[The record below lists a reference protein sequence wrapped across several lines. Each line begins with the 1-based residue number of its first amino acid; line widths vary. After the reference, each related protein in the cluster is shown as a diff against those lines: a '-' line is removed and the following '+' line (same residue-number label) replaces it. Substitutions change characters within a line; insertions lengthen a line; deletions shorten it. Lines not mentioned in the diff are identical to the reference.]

1 MNIIFADRKLEK
13 YANDYKLAQRKLG
26 NDSIMATNQF
36 TPSIVFHP
44 AETLREKLTE
54 MGMSIKEFAL
64 RTGKPEKTIIA
75 VLNEESSLTPEMA
88 VLFENVT
95 RITASFW
102 INKQARYNEYIARK
116 KQEEALSAS
125 LAWAKEFP
133 YSEMAKN
140 NWVPP
145 TRNIEE
151 KTHHLLSFFGVASH
165 IGWENLYMQSELKV
179 AAYTSLKHTHEAHSI
194 SAWLRQGELQASNV
208 EVPPFDVKRLKDN
221 IPAMRQ
227 LMVEHPV
234 DFFAKLRKLCLEA
247 GVILLFTPK
256 LPKVPLS
263 GSTRW
268 INDTPL
274 IQLTARYGQ
283 NDRFWFTFFHEVG
296 HIILHGKKYISL
308 ENVDFAAADAQKEM
322 EAHDFAVKHT
332 FSKEQ
337 ENKLLKEHPTSIT
350 ANDIVQYAKEFKT
363 HPAMIIGRLQ
373 YLQLL
378 SYTEGR
384 EFIVPVNL
392 NEVN

>member
-1 MNIIFADRKLEK
+1 
-13 YANDYKLAQRKLG
+13 
-26 NDSIMATNQF
+26 MAANQF
-36 TPSIVFHP
+36 IPSIVFHP
-44 AETLREKLTE
+44 AETLREKLAE

-64 RTGKPEKTIIA
+64 RTAKPEKTIIA

-95 RITASFW
+95 KISAGFW

-116 KQEEALSAS
+116 KQEEALNSS

-133 YSEMAKN
+133 YAEMAKN

-151 KTHHLLSFFGVASH
+151 KTQHLLSFFGVASH

-194 SAWLRQGELQASNV
+194 SAWLRQGELQANKV
-208 EVPPFDVKRLKDN
+208 KVPQYDIKRLKEN
-221 IPAMRQ
+221 IPAMRK
-227 LMVEHPV
+227 LMVEQPH
-234 DFFAKLRKLCLEA
+234 DFFIQLQKLCLDA

-308 ENVDFAAADAQKEM
+308 ENVDFAAADAQKEH
-322 EAHDFAVKHT
+322 EAHDFAVKLT

-337 ENKLLKEHPTSIT
+337 EQKLLSEHPSSIN
-350 ANDIVQYAKEFKT
+350 AGDISKYAKEFDT

-373 YLQLL
+373 YLQLIP
-378 SYTEGR
+378 YTVGR

-392 NEVN
+392 SDEN

>member
-1 MNIIFADRKLEK
+1 
-13 YANDYKLAQRKLG
+13 
-26 NDSIMATNQF
+26 MATNQF
-36 TPSIVFHP
+36 IPSIVFHP
-44 AETLREKLTE
+44 AETLREKLGE

-95 RITASFW
+95 KIPASFW

-116 KQEEALSAS
+116 KQDETLSIS
-125 LAWAKEFP
+125 LEWAKEFP
-133 YSEMAKN
+133 YAEMAKN

-145 TRNIEE
+145 TRKIEE
-151 KTHHLLSFFGVASH
+151 KAQHLLSFFSVASH
-165 IGWENLYMQSELKV
+165 TGWENLYMQSELKV

-194 SAWLRQGELQASNV
+194 SAWLRQGELQASKV
-208 EVPPFDVKRLKDN
+208 KATQFDVKLLKEN
-221 IPAMRQ
+221 IPAIRR
-227 LMVEHPV
+227 LMIEQPH
-234 DFFAKLRKLCLEA
+234 DFFIQLQKLCLDA

-283 NDRFWFTFFHEVG
+283 NDRFWFTFFHELG

-308 ENVDFAAADAQKEM
+308 ENVDFTAADPQKEQQ
-322 EAHDFAVKHT
+322 AHDFAVKHT

-337 ENKLLKEHPTSIT
+337 ELKLLEEHPTSIS
-350 ANDIVQYAKEFKT
+350 ASDIVNYAREFNT

-373 YLQLL
+373 YLQLIP
-378 SYTEGR
+378 YNVGR
-384 EFIVPVNL
+384 EFIVAVNL
-392 NEVN
+392 SNDN